1 MRILALL
8 PSTPSCNIFI
18 SKFYSNSDSGFSLFC
33 TEISFIAKPRSMI
46 IFSVNVVTVVVFW
59 AQFSASIGTFF
70 IKHTLPLQ

>member
-8 PSTPSCNIFI
+8 PSTPSCNI

-33 TEISFIAKPRSMI
+33 MEISFIAKPRSMI

-59 AQFSASIGTFF
+59 AQFSAAVGTFF
-70 IKHTLPLQ
+70 IKHSLPLQ